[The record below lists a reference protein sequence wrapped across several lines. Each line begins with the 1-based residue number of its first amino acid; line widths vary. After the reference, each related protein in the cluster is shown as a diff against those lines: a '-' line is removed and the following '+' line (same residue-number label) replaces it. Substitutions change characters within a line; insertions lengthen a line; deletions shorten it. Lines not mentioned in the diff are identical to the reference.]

1 MSTSEKNL
9 FNTIFL
15 IVLFVA
21 LVYLSQPLDSSSI
34 GSVIVMGVVTLQAI
48 LKYVHDYNNQTG
60 IEHTWFKVFVMISS
74 LFIIVYLFW
83 VHQWLIIKSMFWVL
97 EGFIFYGYAK
107 KLIISK
113 LHSKS
118 K

>member
-83 VHQWLIIKSMFWVL
+83 VHQWIIIKSVLWVL
-97 EGFIFYGYAK
+97 EGSIFYGYVK
-107 KLIISK
+107 KLMINKLPTRSK
-113 LHSKS
+113 
-118 K
+118 

>member
-34 GSVIVMGVVTLQAI
+34 GLCYRHGCSYVTSDPQI
-48 LKYVHDYNNQTG
+48 CT
-60 IEHTWFKVFVMISS
+60 
-74 LFIIVYLFW
+74 
-83 VHQWLIIKSMFWVL
+83 
-97 EGFIFYGYAK
+97 
-107 KLIISK
+107 
-113 LHSKS
+113 
-118 K
+118 